1 MEKYPSV
8 ELVLHLPHSIYNGLC
23 LDEHLNAGSKEIM
36 MAGMKFA
43 SGFNIKKLTL
53 HLGHIDK
60 NVNREIYYDKL
71 VPILRELCD
80 YADKFNQ
87 IIMIENMPGSN
98 EFGYSP
104 EEILKLI
111 KLVNKNNLKF
121 IFDTGHAHVSEFDD
135 FSYLYYSYR
144 LTSNS
149 VSSISTTLKIYD
161 LSNSEN
167 AAKALTGFVDITNAE
182 VFNKGPVTFEN
193 VQFEISVSP
202 ARTYRIYLAPLTT
215 SSENSKLVNITV
227 NATYKCIQLPN
238 GFDEKENFKI
248 YADKYITSFEETI
261 YHELNF
267 TMKKG
272 E

>member
-1 MEKYPSV
+1 MKKCFTINQMRKRENFIDYMRLLENDIYQGIELFYPYNQSNEQIKQYTTSVKEIMEKYPSV

-53 HLGHIDK
+53 HLGHVDK

-135 FSYLYYSYR
+135 FSYLYLLKDYLYHIHYSDNDGSRDAHTRVHSGTYDFETHFR
-144 LTSNS
+144 
-149 VSSISTTLKIYD
+149 ILKEINYQELHCMEILHQNADD
-161 LSNSEN
+161 LIIIAND
-167 AAKALTGFVDITNAE
+167 V
-182 VFNKGPVTFEN
+182 
-193 VQFEISVSP
+193 
-202 ARTYRIYLAPLTT
+202 
-215 SSENSKLVNITV
+215 
-227 NATYKCIQLPN
+227 
-238 GFDEKENFKI
+238 KE
-248 YADKYITSFEETI
+248 YEE
-261 YHELNF
+261 
-267 TMKKG
+267 
-272 E
+272 